1 MLKTKPKK
9 GECKM
14 ELIKPLFN
22 RYPKTSRIVAVILLV
37 YLLIESIEAG
47 YKTGISLFG

>member
-1 MLKTKPKK
+1 
-9 GECKM
+9 M
-14 ELIKPLFN
+14 ELIKLLFN
-22 RYPKTSRIVAVILLV
+22 RYPNTSRIVTLILLV